1 MKKNTILKKLEL
13 HEEKIIKS
21 ITDLQDF
28 LHTVDDDEISQM
40 ADDLCEG
47 MQDFLHENDTC
58 NLENVQEFI
67 ENTYE
72 QA

>member
-1 MKKNTILKKLEL
+1 MKKNTILKKLEI

-28 LHTVDDDEISQM
+28 LHTVDDEEISQM

-47 MQDFLHENDTC
+47 LQDFLHENDAC
-58 NLENVQEFI
+58 NLENVREFI

>member
-28 LHTVDDDEISQM
+28 LHTVDDEEIFQM

-58 NLENVQEFI
+58 NLENVREFI

>member
-28 LHTVDDDEISQM
+28 LHTVDDEEISQM

-47 MQDFLHENDTC
+47 IQDFLHENDTC
-58 NLENVQEFI
+58 NLGNVREFI

>member
-1 MKKNTILKKLEL
+1 MKKNTILKKLEI
-13 HEEKIIKS
+13 HEEEIIKS

-28 LHTVDDDEISQM
+28 IHTVDDEEISQM

-47 MQDFLHENDTC
+47 LQDFLHENETC
-58 NLENVQEFI
+58 NLEDVREFI

>member
-28 LHTVDDDEISQM
+28 LHTVDDEEISQM

-47 MQDFLHENDTC
+47 LQDFLHENDTC
-58 NLENVQEFI
+58 NLETVREFI
-67 ENTYE
+67 ENVYE
-72 QA
+72 EH

>member
-28 LHTVDDDEISQM
+28 LHTVDDEEISQM
-40 ADDLCEG
+40 ADDLCETL
-47 MQDFLHENDTC
+47 QECLYENDIC
-58 NLENVQEFI
+58 NLENIREFV
-67 ENTYE
+67 ENVYE

>member
-28 LHTVDDDEISQM
+28 LHTVDDEEISQM

-58 NLENVQEFI
+58 NLENVREFI

-72 QA
+72 QQ

>member
-1 MKKNTILKKLEL
+1 MKKNTILKKLET

-28 LHTVDDDEISQM
+28 LHTVDDEEISQM

-47 MQDFLHENDTC
+47 LQDFLHENETC
-58 NLENVQEFI
+58 NLESVREFI

>member
-1 MKKNTILKKLEL
+1 MKKNTILKKLEI
-13 HEEKIIKS
+13 HEETIIKS

-28 LHTVDDDEISQM
+28 IHTVDDEEISQM

-47 MQDFLHENDTC
+47 LQDFLHENETC
-58 NLENVQEFI
+58 NLEDVREFI

>member
-58 NLENVQEFI
+58 NLENVREFI

>member
-28 LHTVDDDEISQM
+28 LHTVDDEEISQM
-40 ADDLCEG
+40 VDDLCEG

-58 NLENVQEFI
+58 NLEDVREFI
-67 ENTYE
+67 ENVYDE
-72 QA
+72 Q

>member
-28 LHTVDDDEISQM
+28 LHTVDDEEISQM

-58 NLENVQEFI
+58 NLENVREFI

>member
-28 LHTVDDDEISQM
+28 LHTVDDEEISQM

-58 NLENVQEFI
+58 NLDYVRVFI

>member
-28 LHTVDDDEISQM
+28 LHSVDDEEISQM

-47 MQDFLHENDTC
+47 IQDFLHENDIC
-58 NLENVQEFI
+58 NLENIQEFI

>member
-1 MKKNTILKKLEL
+1 MKKNTILKKLEI

-28 LHTVDDDEISQM
+28 LHTVDDEEISQM

-58 NLENVQEFI
+58 NLENVREFI

>member
-1 MKKNTILKKLEL
+1 MKKNTILKKLEI

-28 LHTVDDDEISQM
+28 IHTVDDEEISQM

-47 MQDFLHENDTC
+47 LQDFLHENETC
-58 NLENVQEFI
+58 NLEDVREFI

>member
-1 MKKNTILKKLEL
+1 MKKNTMLKKLEL

-28 LHTVDDDEISQM
+28 LHTVDDEEISQM

-58 NLENVQEFI
+58 NLENVREFI

>member
-47 MQDFLHENDTC
+47 MKDFLHENDTC
-58 NLENVQEFI
+58 NLGNVREFI